1 MSAGAAEDVRGPG
14 RAISPWSPG
23 RVLVAVLGLALLLPV
38 GLFYLASGLVVPLPW
53 LVVLWLVF
61 VTLVAAN
68 VVLVRRH
75 SWWAPLP
82 AVAGAAV
89 WWLTV
94 TLGER
99 FGGWTA

>member
-1 MSAGAAEDVRGPG
+1 MSGEVADGVRGRTRTIP
-14 RAISPWSPG
+14 PWSPG
-23 RVLVAVLGLALLLPV
+23 RVLLAVLGLALLLPV

-53 LVVLWLVF
+53 LVVLWAVY
-61 VTLVAAN
+61 LVAVAAT

-75 SWWAPLP
+75 SWWAPAP
-82 AVAGAAV
+82 AVLAAGV

-99 FGGWTA
+99 LGGWTA